1 MNRTRSGEAVSV
13 QIGKMG
19 KIFTNKDFQLPAGQ
33 TFNIKNEENEP
44 VILEVQLGQM
54 EDGET
59 VETLFDVG
67 WNPEIVKV
75 LKKPSQPYDLKWGY

>member
-1 MNRTRSGEAVSV
+1 
-13 QIGKMG
+13 
-19 KIFTNKDFQLPAGQ
+19 
-33 TFNIKNEENEP
+33 
-44 VILEVQLGQM
+44 M

-67 WNPEIVKV
+67 WNPEIVRV